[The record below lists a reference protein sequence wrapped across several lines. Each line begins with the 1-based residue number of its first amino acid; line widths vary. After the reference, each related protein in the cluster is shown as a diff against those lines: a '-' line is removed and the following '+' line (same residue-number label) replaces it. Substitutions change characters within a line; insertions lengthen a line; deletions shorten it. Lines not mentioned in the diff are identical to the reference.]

1 MHGGAIAA
9 DRATLT
15 IRGSTFIDATVT
27 GGLLFRLAGGDRSP
41 PGGGAV
47 WFKCTNTPLEVV
59 DSRFVRC
66 SVGPGA
72 QGGAVKAQSRS
83 QIFTNTLF
91 EANTASPLRLTESRG
106 AALWLSGT
114 RPEGG
119 GVVDP
124 TIIDDE
130 AVSDDEELN
139 AFFGGTLV
147 IRGCRRI
154 SKHFLQE
161 LLDK

>member
-1 MHGGAIAA
+1 M
-9 DRATLT
+9 
-15 IRGSTFIDATVT
+15 
-27 GGLLFRLAGGDRSP
+27 
-41 PGGGAV
+41 
-47 WFKCTNTPLEVV
+47 
-59 DSRFVRC
+59 
-66 SVGPGA
+66 
-72 QGGAVKAQSRS
+72 KAQSRS

-147 IRGCRRI
+147 IRGCRFHDNYGEVLFTILAASTQRE
-154 SKHFLQE
+154 SAWRPRPNV
-161 LLDK
+161 